1 MGITRD
7 SVFPTLVSNPTVELM
22 GDVEFPVANP
32 HRPTQDSRPGTS
44 VWRRVLALLPGILAA
59 MSLAAVATALG
70 HVAPIVGAPVFAIV
84 EGIGIAL
91 FRQPSVTVRPGLGF
105 ASKSVLQGSIVVL
118 GTGLSFHQVFSTGA
132 SSLPVLLGTLTV
144 ALVGAWLLGR
154 ALSIDNDLRTL
165 IGIGT
170 GICGASAIA
179 ATDAVISASQ
189 ADVSYAIAII
199 FTFNV
204 VAVLTF
210 PTLGH
215 LLSLSPHAFG
225 LWAGTAINDTSSVV
239 AAASVFGKSA
249 ISYAVVVKLT
259 RTLMIIPI
267 CIGLALWRSRR
278 DGQKDSSFRRSS
290 LLGHLRHIVPMF
302 IGWFLVA
309 VGCNTFG
316 LVPRPW
322 HGALAEVA
330 QVMITIALAAIGLST
345 RLRDIRRAGFKP
357 LALGAML
364 WFLVA
369 IASLGLQLATGTLS

>member
-1 MGITRD
+1 
-7 SVFPTLVSNPTVELM
+7 V
-22 GDVEFPVANP
+22 
-32 HRPTQDSRPGTS
+32 
-44 VWRRVLALLPGILAA
+44 ALLPGILAA
-59 MSLAAVATALG
+59 MALAAVATALG
-70 HVAPIVGAPVFAIV
+70 HFAPIVGAPVFAIV
-84 EGIGIAL
+84 GGIGISL

-118 GTGLSFHQVFSTGA
+118 GTGLSFHQVLTTGA
-132 SSLPVLLGTLTV
+132 SSLPVLLGTLAV

-154 ALSIDNDLRTL
+154 ALSIDNNLRTL
-165 IGIGT
+165 IGVGT

-179 ATDAVISASQ
+179 ATDSVISAPQ
-189 ADVSYAIAII
+189 ADVSYAIATI

-239 AAASVFGKSA
+239 AASSVFGKGA
-249 ISYAVVVKLT
+249 TSYAVVVKLT

-267 CIGLALWRSRR
+267 CIGLALWRSWR
-278 DGQKDSSFRRSS
+278 DRQKDSSVRRSP
-290 LLGHLRHIVPMF
+290 LIGHLRHIVPMF

-309 VGCNTFG
+309 VGINTFG

-330 QVMITIALAAIGLST
+330 QMMITIALAAIGLST

-369 IASLGLQLATGTLS
+369 VASLGLQLATGALS